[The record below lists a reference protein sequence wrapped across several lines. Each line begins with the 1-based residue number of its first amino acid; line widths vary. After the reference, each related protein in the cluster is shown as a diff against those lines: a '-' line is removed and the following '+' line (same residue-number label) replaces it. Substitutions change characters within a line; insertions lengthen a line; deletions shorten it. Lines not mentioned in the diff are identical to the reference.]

1 MRQLLI
7 NRSRVDIECKSL
19 EVRGLIWYSK
29 SKKRPIE
36 WDKSRQLSD
45 FSENHIDIMK
55 NSLNSISDADE
66 YKARDLGLCSALYTT
81 PGVRLVRLQRDA
93 ADNFIWFIFNNRS
106 LCEKTAQ
113 LYWFDS
119 LAISN
124 AKAFNDARKQL
135 MDRLH
140 ANY

>member
-1 MRQLLI
+1 MDTPHTTI
-7 NRSRVDIECKSL
+7 PDS
-19 EVRGLIWYSK
+19 
-29 SKKRPIE
+29 
-36 WDKSRQLSD
+36 
-45 FSENHIDIMK
+45 
-55 NSLNSISDADE
+55 DE

-81 PGVRLVRLQRDA
+81 PGIRLLRIQKDPSGFA
-93 ADNFIWFIFNNRS
+93 WFIFQDRS

-119 LAISN
+119 LGISN
-124 AKAFNDARKQL
+124 AKAFNDARKSL